1 MTKKW
6 KVRVSALV
14 MCAAMLVSAMSVW
27 AVSESATEY
36 LDSSANGYAS
46 IFLSNTGY
54 NASANTSGVS
64 LYNDILLTNITGY
77 ASGNNTYYGSGV
89 ESAGVTGGDMT
100 WASSYHKWTAR
111 TCTLTVYR

>member
-27 AVSESATEY
+27 AVSDSYTVN
-36 LDSSANGYAS
+36 LDNTTNGYAYIYMADS
-46 IFLSNTGY
+46 GY
-54 NASANTSGVS
+54 NAYATTSGVS
-64 LYNDILLTNITGY
+64 LYNDILLTQITGY
-77 ASGNNTYYGSGV
+77 APGGSRTGSGGELATV
-89 ESAGVTGGDMT
+89 ELGNMT
-100 WASSYHKWTAR
+100 SASSYHKWTAR